1 MYKNAL
7 ITAGITDAD
16 IIVAGPFPISGT
28 AALVGAM
35 KAYSDM
41 TGAEV
46 SERSMDTALNELVL
60 TGDIAQAVGDS
71 QKAEELVA
79 FLKQEVIE
87 KGLSS
92 EKEIK
97 GAIEA
102 ACSQFGISLAEGEVT
117 ELTELLK
124 KIGELDLDIDSI
136 KGQAEALY
144 DKLSSLD
151 TKSIFDKVAD
161 FFRSI
166 LDFFKGLFS

>member
-1 MYKNAL
+1 M
-7 ITAGITDAD
+7 
-16 IIVAGPFPISGT
+16 
-28 AALVGAM
+28 
-35 KAYSDM
+35 
-41 TGAEV
+41 
-46 SERSMDTALNELVL
+46 
-60 TGDIAQAVGDS
+60 
-71 QKAEELVA
+71 A